1 MAISTSGKAPL
12 NGTHHKKGNKVG
24 PATAALDERLTPTAV
39 PAHKL
44 VLRTLRRSDFKAVE
58 GIMDKVYSNMEGAWS
73 ANEFAALLR
82 KFPEGQIGIE
92 DNGRLVAVA
101 LAIIV
106 DYSEFGDKHTYAK
119 ITGNGK
125 FDTHDPEGDTLYG
138 VDVFVD
144 PEYRSLRLGRRLYDA
159 RKELCEN
166 LNLRAMVAGGRIPG
180 YAAYAGEMTP
190 AKYVELVRQKE
201 LTDPILT
208 FQLANEFHVRKI
220 IRGYLPYDSESK
232 AYATLLEWINV
243 YYDEESDKLI
253 GNQKS
258 NVRIGIVQWQMR
270 ATASL
275 EDFFQ
280 QIEFFVDTVSGYK
293 ADCVLFPEFFNAP
306 MMALTGETAASAAI
320 RAMAAFTE
328 PIKTRMMELAV
339 SYNINVIAGSM
350 PVYEDGMLYN
360 VSYLCRRD
368 GTVDEQ
374 YKLHVTPDEASYWGM
389 RGGDKIKCFDTDFG
403 KIGILVCYDVE
414 FPELSRLLSDEGMK
428 ILFVPFWTD
437 TKNAYQRVRICA
449 QARAIENEC
458 YVAITGSVGNLPRVE
473 NMDIQYSQSAV
484 FSPSD
489 FAFPHDAIVAEAT
502 PNTEMTL
509 IADLDLDLLKDL
521 NTTGAVRNLRDR
533 RKDLYGVSWVKKTER
548 DDELLSQ
555 GDERQPATK
564 PTRRKAVAAALSTD

>member
-1 MAISTSGKAPL
+1 MATSTNGKASSPAKKTGESLLPETL
-12 NGTHHKKGNKVG
+12 NPTT
-24 PATAALDERLTPTAV
+24 AT
-39 PAHKL
+39 AHKL
-44 VLRTLRRSDFKAVE
+44 ILRALKRSDYKAVK
-58 GIMDKVYSNMEGAWS
+58 GIMEKVYSNMEGAW
-73 ANEFAALLR
+73 AADEYAALIK
-82 KFPEGQIGIE
+82 KFPEGQICIE
-92 DNGRLVAVA
+92 DNGKIVAAA

-106 DYSEFGDKHTYAK
+106 EYSDFGDKHTYAK

-125 FDTHDPEGDTLYG
+125 FDTHNPDGDTLYG

-180 YAAYAGEMTP
+180 YNQYANEMTP
-190 AKYVELVRQKE
+190 AKYVEMVRNKE

-208 FQLANEFHVRKI
+208 FQLSNEFHVRKI

-232 AYATLLEWINV
+232 AFATLLEWINV
-243 YYDEESDKLI
+243 YYEEEEKLI
-253 GNQKS
+253 GNEKS
-258 NVRIGIVQWQMR
+258 TARIGIVQWQMR
-270 ATASL
+270 ATSSL
-275 EDFFQ
+275 EDFYQ

-306 MMALTGETAASAAI
+306 LMALTEQESSSVAI
-320 RAMAAFTE
+320 RSMAAYTE
-328 PIKTRMMELAV
+328 PIKNKMLELAV
-339 SYNINVIAGSM
+339 SYNINIIAGSM
-350 PVYEDGMLYN
+350 PVYEDGKLYN
-360 VSYLCRRD
+360 VAYLCRRD

-374 YKLHVTPDEASYWGM
+374 EKLHVTPDEASYWGM
-389 RGGDKIKCFDTDFG
+389 RGGTKLKCFDTDFG
-403 KIGILVCYDVE
+403 KVGILVCYDVE
-414 FPELSRLLSDEGMK
+414 FPELSRMLSDQGMK

-509 IADLDLDLLKDL
+509 IADLDLNLLKDL
-521 NTTGAVRNLRDR
+521 NTSGAVRNLRDR
-533 RKDLYGVSWVKKTER
+533 RKDLYSVSWLSKPDR
-548 DDELLSQ
+548 ADELLEVGADRAPRS
-555 GDERQPATK
+555 GRGKHSAITMAE
-564 PTRRKAVAAALSTD
+564 